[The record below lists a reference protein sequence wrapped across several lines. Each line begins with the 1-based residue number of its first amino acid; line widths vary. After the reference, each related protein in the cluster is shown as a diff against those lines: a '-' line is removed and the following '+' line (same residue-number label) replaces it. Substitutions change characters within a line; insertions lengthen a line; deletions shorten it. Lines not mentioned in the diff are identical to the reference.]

1 MKIGILTLH
10 RSINPGAFWQ
20 CFSTCQLLRRMNH
33 EAIVIDYVDSRRHC
47 RDPLREAKV
56 LRNWIHPIRT
66 ARTVAAQIRHQRDL
80 DLLPIGPAE
89 STDSIGVLRLDA
101 LIVGSDVVWRMPF
114 NPVFWGRSSRC
125 PRTIAYAASMGN
137 DPYEAT
143 DPPPFLHE
151 PTPFSAISCRD
162 SNTLSFLKQ
171 GDPSWSENAVLV
183 NDPTITLSVPNEYRA
198 PIRNR
203 RYCMLYYS
211 RRMTIGDYL
220 AIRRFASSRKLE
232 LVSVFYPQ
240 HGMLNL
246 PFVRSTDFMRL
257 LLNASI
263 VVTNAFHGAVLARL
277 HGVPVVFT
285 CPRIDNPLKCANQFA
300 ALGLEV
306 CTTRDF
312 LDLDAT
318 AEANESLPDI
328 ATIRPAL
335 ARTNI
340 DFLEQSLTSMKLP

>member
-1 MKIGILTLH
+1 
-10 RSINPGAFWQ
+10 
-20 CFSTCQLLRRMNH
+20 
-33 EAIVIDYVDSRRHC
+33 
-47 RDPLREAKV
+47 
-56 LRNWIHPIRT
+56 
-66 ARTVAAQIRHQRDL
+66 
-80 DLLPIGPAE
+80 
-89 STDSIGVLRLDA
+89 
-101 LIVGSDVVWRMPF
+101 
-114 NPVFWGRSSRC
+114 
-125 PRTIAYAASMGN
+125 
-137 DPYEAT
+137 
-143 DPPPFLHE
+143 
-151 PTPFSAISCRD
+151 
-162 SNTLSFLKQ
+162 
-171 GDPSWSENAVLV
+171 
-183 NDPTITLSVPNEYRA
+183 
-198 PIRNR
+198 
-203 RYCMLYYS
+203 MLYYS